1 MSEGK
6 EESVTMHVD
15 HRTRMWPLP
24 QPLYTLSHHSNA
36 ASFLL
41 KQKLHSFYRVILLI
55 CFICRIILVLFLN
68 KCKEN

>member
-24 QPLYTLSHHSNA
+24 QPLYTLSLHSNA
-36 ASFLL
+36 ASF
-41 KQKLHSFYRVILLI
+41 FAEAETP
-55 CFICRIILVLFLN
+55 LFL
-68 KCKEN
+68 